1 MNKVKGT
8 CAPQHGWWQKPQL
21 HFEEEQGT
29 HRKVTWLELFYDL
42 VFVVAVAQIAHQFAG
57 HLDWHGAA
65 EFVMLL
71 VPVWWIWIGGTIY
84 NERFESRGLENRFF
98 FFLQMLA
105 VGGIA
110 LFAHHGTGE
119 NAIGFTL
126 SYIFARGL
134 ICYLFLRGGYHN
146 PVFRPV
152 STRYATGFILSLVL
166 WTISIWV
173 PAPGKF
179 LLWYG
184 GMGLELAAPWFTLKH
199 QSALPRFSTSKMPE
213 RYGLFTI
220 IVLGEG
226 LVGAISGVA
235 EHHHPSLD
243 TIVQGALAMLLS
255 FLLWWTYFDF
265 VARRVPRPS
274 TRNIIL
280 WSYAHLPLVLCI
292 VAVGAASLNLVAGE
306 PHAEMAQNVR
316 LLFAA
321 SVAGVLCAIAFL
333 ETRLATAAEEPT
345 HPLVSPLLKVVVCAV
360 VLSIGFGG
368 LPGSAVWFLVCVLA
382 VLALPPA
389 CGAWVWFQ
397 KPEAHDAGHYVG

>member
-1 MNKVKGT
+1 MSKVEGT
-8 CAPQHGWWQKPQL
+8 CEPQHGWWQKPQL
-21 HFEEEQGT
+21 HFEEEQGA

-42 VFVVAVAQIAHQFAG
+42 VFVVAIAQIAHQFAG
-57 HLDWHGAA
+57 HLDWSGAG

-84 NERFESRGLENRFF
+84 NERFESRGIENRVF
-98 FFLQMLA
+98 FFLQMLG

-119 NAIGFTL
+119 NAVGFAL

-134 ICYLFLRGGYHN
+134 ITFLFLRGGFHN

-152 STRYATGFILSLVL
+152 SNRYATGFILSLLL

-179 LLWYG
+179 FLWYG
-184 GMGLELAAPWFTLKH
+184 GVALELAAPWFTLK
-199 QSALPRFSTSKMPE
+199 QQASLPRFSTSKMPE

-226 LVGAISGVA
+226 IVGAISGVA
-235 EHHHPSLD
+235 QHHHPSFD
-243 TIVQGALAMLLS
+243 TIVQGALALLLS

-265 VARRVPRPS
+265 VARRVPRPK
-274 TRNIIL
+274 TLNIIL

-292 VAVGAASLNLVAGE
+292 VAVGAASLELVSGE
-306 PHAEMAQNVR
+306 PHAKMAENVR
-316 LLFAA
+316 LLFAC
-321 SVAGVLCAIAFL
+321 SVAGMLCATAFL
-333 ETRLATAAEEPT
+333 ETRLAPAPNEPT
-345 HPLVSPLLKVVVCAV
+345 HPVVSPVLKVLAGAV
-360 VLSIGFGG
+360 VLAIGLLGV
-368 LPGSAVWFLVCVLA
+368 PGSAVGFLVCVLCA
-382 VLALPPA
+382 AAINPLYA
-389 CGAWVWFQ
+389 AWAWFRR
-397 KPEAHDAGHYVG
+397 PEAHDAGHYVG